1 MEILLHIKIK
11 TTMTNKKS
19 YLLLISCFLLICTIT
34 ADEIDISGA
43 SEASDDGSSSL
54 TVASSYQ
61 KPDYK

>member
-1 MEILLHIKIK
+1 
-11 TTMTNKKS
+11 MTNKKS

>member
-1 MEILLHIKIK
+1 MI
-11 TTMTNKKS
+11 NKKS

-43 SEASDDGSSSL
+43 SGASDDSSSSL
-54 TVASSYQ
+54 TAATSYQ